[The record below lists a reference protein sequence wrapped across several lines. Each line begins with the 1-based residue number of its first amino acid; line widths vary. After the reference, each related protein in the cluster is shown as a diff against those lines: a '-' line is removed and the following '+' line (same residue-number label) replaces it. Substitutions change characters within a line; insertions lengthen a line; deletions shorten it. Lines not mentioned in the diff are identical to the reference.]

1 MYDFTRL
8 LLICAPKLWPNRG
21 LPDTNKDFVMFF
33 DFPKQGGRMEDVLG
47 DPNTIPC
54 LNHLRGYYDG
64 LRLGGALPHRV
75 QIDPNALGQVLANS
89 FLIERIAP
97 GMGRFRL
104 AGMAVQEVL
113 GIEARNMPLSILF
126 EPVARAQLARV
137 LEQVFTGPTLLDLTL
152 EAERAIGR
160 PQLAARMILLPLRD
174 AKGAFH
180 QILGGFALAGT
191 TGRAPRRFGI
201 TRMRSEDLDA
211 PSAFTAVRTVALAS
225 ALPDFDPT
233 NFDPPKCEPTNKKP
247 QLRLVHSRD

>member
-1 MYDFTRL
+1 
-8 LLICAPKLWPNRG
+8 
-21 LPDTNKDFVMFF
+21 MFF
-33 DFPKQGGRMEDVLG
+33 DFPKQGGSMQDVLG

-64 LRLGGALPHRV
+64 LRLGGALPHRM

-104 AGMAVQEVL
+104 AGMAVQDVL
-113 GIEARNMPLSILF
+113 GLEARNMPLSILF
-126 EPVARAQLARV
+126 EPVARSQLARV

-160 PQLAARMILLPLRD
+160 PQLAARMILLPLRG

-211 PSAFTAVRTVALAS
+211 PSAYTAVRPVALAS
-225 ALPDFDPT
+225 ALPDFNQTDLEPPTGDPT
-233 NFDPPKCEPTNKKP
+233 QKKP